1 MPRRRLGAD
10 RSDNE
15 LPFQLRAAAAAARA
29 DAAAA
34 ASEAE
39 TARSSLALAREKS
52 IEAKARQRGVQ
63 DLAVARARRDL
74 VVSAADQHARD
85 IQDAADRFLGIL
97 TGERTFSDG
106 ESSSGEEEE
115 TSSSGSSGAEQ
126 QQPAARERPF
136 RARERAL
143 LEARA
148 RSRSRSYSR
157 LVGHKIVVIDA
168 PDLYDRARV
177 YAWLGDCR
185 CPAPVRVDSARYSA
199 FGRGRCVV
207 TFERSSQAAAAM
219 GLLQQRE
226 FEEGGPA
233 TTVWRNDDRVRG
245 WRLAPA

>member
-1 MPRRRLGAD
+1 MPRGRLAAD
-10 RSDNE
+10 RSDSE

-34 ASEAE
+34 ASEAN
-39 TARSSLALAREKS
+39 TARSSLALARAKS

-85 IQDAADRFLGIL
+85 VQDAADRFLGVL
-97 TGERTFSDG
+97 SGERSFSDG

-115 TSSSGSSGAEQ
+115 TSSSDAE
-126 QQPAARERPF
+126 QQPAARDRV
-136 RARERAL
+136 RLSARERAL

-148 RSRSRSYSR
+148 RSRSRSFSR
-157 LVGHKIVVIDA
+157 LAGHKILVIDA

-185 CPAPVRVDSARYSA
+185 CPAPVRVDSARYSS

-207 TFERSSQAAAAM
+207 TFERSSQALAAM
-219 GLLQQRE
+219 HLLQQRE
-226 FEEGGPA
+226 FKEGGPD
-233 TTVWRNDDRVRG
+233 TTVRRKDDRVRG

>member
-1 MPRRRLGAD
+1 MPRGRPAASHSDSELQRD
-10 RSDNE
+10 RVI
-15 LPFQLRAAAAAARA
+15 QLRAAAAAAHA
-29 DAAAA
+29 DAAFSAA

-39 TARSSLALAREKS
+39 TARSSLALARAKS

-85 IQDAADRFLGIL
+85 VQDAADRFLGVL
-97 TGERTFSDG
+97 NGERSFSDG

-115 TSSSGSSGAEQ
+115 TSSSDAEQ
-126 QQPAARERPF
+126 QPA
-136 RARERAL
+136 ARERAL

-148 RSRSRSYSR
+148 RSRSRSFSR
-157 LVGHKIVVIDA
+157 LVGHKILVIDA

-185 CPAPVRVDSARYSA
+185 CPAPVRVDSARYSS

-207 TFERSSQAAAAM
+207 TFERSSQALAAM
-219 GLLQQRE
+219 HLLQQRE
-226 FEEGGPA
+226 FEEGGPD
-233 TTVWRNDDRVRG
+233 TTVWRKDDRVRG